1 MGKDEEDQT
10 PGFGGAASSSEEENE
25 WGPVR
30 SCRKCVTWRC
40 AAVLLFGLAVLLS
53 AVFWLP
59 PFDTWHHRTV
69 GPGTDGIIEGESV
82 VAFKECGLIDL
93 RFVLIELLLDLAL
106 PDLDFSPIGFFFL
119 YEILSYFPIFFK
131 FFGPV
136 GFVGPDLKIFFPNF
150 NFNLA

>member
-10 PGFGGAASSSEEENE
+10 PGSGSAASLEEEE
-25 WGPVR
+25 SGWGPVR

-59 PFDTWHHRTV
+59 PFDTWHHRAV
-69 GPGTDGIIEGESV
+69 GPGADGIIEGECI
-82 VAFKECGLIDL
+82 VAFEECGLIHP

-106 PDLDFSPIGFFFL
+106 PDLDFALLGFCFL
-119 YEILSYFPIFFK
+119 YEIPCYFPFFK
-131 FFGPV
+131 VFFILL
-136 GFVGPDLKIFFPNF
+136 DLSVQI
-150 NFNLA
+150 